1 MTDITEATT
10 EAEAVSVLTKL
21 ADGSVPTAVLKGDDG
36 REYSIHR
43 NDFVIK
49 DISAPNVAEVHM
61 PKVVTQTPNLQ
72 TVSSMIS
79 YVNRFKNGD
88 TVIFADIKNNRVI
101 AVIDYHKAPPASN
114 VPATP
119 GAPALSSEPSAR
131 LGTHSAILHLP
142 FSQEWDTWMGTNER
156 LMKHVEFASFLEENA
171 FDVAKP
177 AGADLLE
184 LCRDLQVKQ
193 DSHFHSSIRMGDTAS
208 ISFSKDEDATT
219 KDNMVLPVSF
229 ELSIPVYFGEDN
241 IPLLAFMR
249 RKIGDGTLHLG
260 YKLSRHEQA
269 RQREFNRIVSEIGA
283 DTGVTTIYGTR

>member
-10 EAEAVSVLTKL
+10 EAEAVSVLAKL
-21 ADGSVPTAVLKGDDG
+21 ADANVPATFFKIDGNRDFAVN
-36 REYSIHR
+36 R
-43 NDFVIK
+43 NDFTLKEVTL
-49 DISAPNVAEVHM
+49 PNAADVLM
-61 PKVVTQTPNLQ
+61 PKIVTQTPNLQ

-79 YVNRFKNGD
+79 YVNRFKNDD

-101 AVIDYHKAPPASN
+101 AVIDYHKAPGKNPDDT
-114 VPATP
+114 VI
-119 GAPALSSEPSAR
+119 EPRAR

-229 ELSIPVYFGEDN
+229 ELSIPVYFGEAN

-269 RQREFNRIVSEIGA
+269 RQREFNRIVSEIEDG
-283 DTGVTTIYGTR
+283 TGVTTIYGTR